1 MTDDLSVSQQAQ
13 GSYIAQATHG
23 GTATV
28 QVVLPPAPVQEQNRV
43 RFLARLRSQ
52 YDELWKQSLQGA
64 ALLTLGLTEKPD
76 AVLHHTGLLFRSPQQ
91 PECPLPPGISIPEVY
106 DQAGH
111 ELLILGEPGA
121 GKSTLL
127 LDLARQLVG
136 RAEQDAGHP
145 LPIIFLLSRLL
156 RIAKSTWS
164 P

>member
-1 MTDDLSVSQQAQ
+1 
-13 GSYIAQATHG
+13 IAQAAHG

-28 QVVLPPAPVQEQNRV
+28 NVVLPPPPVQEQNRV
-43 RFLARLRSQ
+43 RFLARLRYQ
-52 YDELWKQSLQGA
+52 YRELWEQPLQGA
-64 ALLTLGLTEKPD
+64 ALIRLGLTEKPD
-76 AVLHHTGLLFRSPQQ
+76 AVLHHTGPLFHSPQRPQ
-91 PECPLPPGISIPEVY
+91 RPLPEGTSIAEVY

-145 LPIIFLLSRLL
+145 LPIIFPLS
-156 RIAKSTWS
+156 S
-164 P
+164 